1 MASKPAYEA
10 YLSDN
15 SDSHLEQLFELLRI
29 PSVSS
34 LPEHKGDIQ
43 AAAGW
48 VAEKLR
54 TVGVPTVEIM
64 ATSGNPVVYGEWIV
78 DPEKP
83 TALIYGHYDVQPP
96 DPLDLWE
103 TPPFEPAVRNDRVY
117 ARGAADDKG
126 NLFMPI
132 LALEALVQTNGAP
145 PVNIKFAFEGE
156 EEVGSPSLPE
166 FVAAQKDLLAADL
179 VLCADGGMW
188 GPDEPSLTVA
198 SKGLAGCQVNIKTA
212 DTDMHSG
219 MFGASIANAVRSA
232 AELAA
237 TLHNPDGSVAIEGFY
252 DTVRPLTD
260 AEKAAFKQVPFDDGE
275 YLESVGA
282 TELWGEAGYTALER
296 NWARPTCDLNG
307 IWGGFQGAGIKTVTP
322 CEAHFKITCR
332 LVADQDPQEIVKLIE
347 AHVQK
352 HAPVGATVTVEPLKG
367 SAKPY
372 SLRSDNPGLVAAE
385 EVLGDLYDRD
395 PYITRAGGTLP
406 VAETFQ
412 SQLGADLIFYSW
424 GMPDSRAH
432 APNECFQLKS
442 FKLAPLAYCGL
453 LTKLADTDKA
463 SFA

>member
-1 MASKPAYEA
+1 MASKPAYET
-10 YLSDN
+10 YLSEN
-15 SDSHLEQLFELLRI
+15 KDSHLEQLFDLLRI
-29 PSVSS
+29 PSISS

-43 AAAGW
+43 VAAEW

-54 TVGVPTVEIM
+54 AVGVPTVEILP
-64 ATSGNPVVYGEWIV
+64 TSGNPVVYGEWIV

-103 TPPFEPAVRNDRVY
+103 TPPFEPAIRNDRVY

-156 EEVGSPSLPE
+156 EEIGSPNLPE
-166 FVAAQKDLLAADL
+166 FVAARKELLAADL

-232 AELAA
+232 AELVA

-252 DTVRPLTD
+252 DTVRPLTEED
-260 AEKAAFKQVPFDDGE
+260 RAAFKQVPFDEGE
-275 YLESVGA
+275 YLQSVGA

-296 NWARPTCDLNG
+296 NWARPTCDING
-307 IWGGFQGAGIKTVTP
+307 IWGGFQGVGVKTVTP

-332 LVADQDPQEIVKLIE
+332 LVADQDPNQILDLIE
-347 AHVQK
+347 K
-352 HAPVGATVTVEPLKG
+352 HIEKHKPVGATVTVERLAG

-372 SLRSDNPGLVAAE
+372 QARRDNPGLLAAE

-432 APNECFQLKS
+432 APNESFQLKS
-442 FKLAPLAYCGL
+442 FRMAPLAYCGL
-453 LTKLADTDKA
+453 LTRLADTDKA
-463 SFA
+463 SFS